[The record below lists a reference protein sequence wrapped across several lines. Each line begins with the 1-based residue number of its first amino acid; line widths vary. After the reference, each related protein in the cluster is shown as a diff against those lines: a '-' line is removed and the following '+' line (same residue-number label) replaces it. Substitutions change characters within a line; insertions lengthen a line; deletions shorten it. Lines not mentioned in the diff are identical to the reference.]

1 MNLHLGKRVPV
12 VLCCCFLL
20 LAAGATAPVGLAA
33 QTPRLSE
40 PERQRYAAALTLFEN
55 GNHERALA
63 LARQGS
69 HPLANKIVTWLDFG
83 RPNSNHAFAQL
94 NGFAAANPHWPR
106 LYSLYR
112 NAELALPETMTPA
125 QVLAWFG
132 ERLPI
137 TGAGALRHAAALWEV
152 GQKERA
158 RLAARQYWVTVDF
171 DSEEESAFR
180 NRFKTLLSADDEIAR
195 LDRLLWDRR
204 TTAARRQV
212 ARVPAGPAAVA
223 RARLALMGNRPG
235 VDGLI
240 ARVPAKLQ
248 NDPGLVHDRAVWR
261 QKRGRL
267 EGVVELLDGLPP
279 KAPQAA
285 AWWRLRSWVIW
296 RALDRND
303 FALAYRMARRHDHSE
318 GLAFAEGEWMA
329 GFMAL
334 RYLGRPQDALAHFT
348 RLHDGVSSDI
358 SRSRGAYW
366 AGEAAS
372 ELGRPA
378 EARAWYEK
386 ATAYPATFYGQ
397 LAAQRIAVRR
407 PVVMTALP
415 AMPQPKRDAFE
426 AQELVSVVRL
436 LSELDQPTLQN
447 SFFASLRQRA
457 EDAFDLRLLIE
468 LANAVGREDLAI
480 RTAKAAR
487 RGDHDLMPLLYPR
500 RNLPVGPAP
509 EPALVLAVM
518 RQESEFYPKARS
530 PVGALG
536 LMQLMPPT
544 AKHSAQR
551 LGIPFN
557 RDRLTS
563 DPDYNIRLGQA
574 YLSELLEQFDGSY
587 ILALAAYNAGPA
599 RANRWIQL
607 YGDPRDP
614 AVDPITWIERIPF
627 SETRN
632 YVQRILESL
641 VVYREGQPVEKVR
654 WALEIPPTGS

>member
-20 LAAGATAPVGLAA
+20 LTAGATVPAGLAA
-33 QTPRLSE
+33 QSARLSE
-40 PERQRYAAALTLFEN
+40 PERQHYATALTLFQN

-69 HPLANKIVTWLDFG
+69 HPLADKIVTWLDLG
-83 RPNSNHAFAQL
+83 RPNSDHGFERL
-94 NGFAAANPHWPR
+94 NGFIAANPHWPR
-106 LYSLYR
+106 LYGLYR
-112 NAELALPETMTPA
+112 NAELALPDSMTAPE
-125 QVLAWFG
+125 VFAWFG

-137 TGAGALRHAAALWEV
+137 TGTGALRHAAALWEA
-152 GQKERA
+152 GQKDRA
-158 RLAARQYWVTVDF
+158 RLAAKRYWVTVDF
-171 DSEEESAFR
+171 DAEEETAFR
-180 NRFKTLLSADDEIAR
+180 NRFKALLSKPDEIAR

-235 VDGLI
+235 VDRLI
-240 ARVPAKLQ
+240 ARVPATLQ
-248 NDPGLVHDRAVWR
+248 NHPGLVHDRAVWR

-267 EGVVELLDGLPP
+267 EGVVELLDKVPP
-279 KAPQAA
+279 DAPQAA

-303 FALAYRMARRHDHSE
+303 FALAYRMARRHDHDK

-329 GFMAL
+329 GFTAL
-334 RYLGRPQDALAHFT
+334 RFLGRPQDALTHFSS
-348 RLHDGVSSDI
+348 LHDGVSSDI
-358 SRSRGAYW
+358 SKSRGAFW

-372 ELGRPA
+372 ELGRRA
-378 EARAWYEK
+378 QARAWYEK
-386 ATAYPATFYGQ
+386 AAAFPATFYGQ

-407 PVVMTALP
+407 PVVMPPLP

-426 AQELVSVVRL
+426 AQELVSVIRL
-436 LSELDQPTLQN
+436 LSELDQPSLQN

-468 LANAVGREDLAI
+468 LANAVGREDVAI

-487 RGDHDLMPLLYPR
+487 RDDHDLMPLLYPR
-500 RNLPVGPAP
+500 RQLPVGPAP
-509 EPALVLAVM
+509 EPALVLAVV
-518 RQESEFYPKARS
+518 RQESEFYSKARS

-544 AKHSAQR
+544 ARHSAQR

-557 RDRLTS
+557 RDRLTR

-574 YLSELLEQFDGSY
+574 YLSELLERFDGSY

-599 RANRWIQL
+599 RADRWIQL

-632 YVQRILESL
+632 YIQRILESL
-641 VVYREGQPVEKVR
+641 IVYREGQPAKKIR
-654 WALEIPPTGS
+654 WALEIPATGS